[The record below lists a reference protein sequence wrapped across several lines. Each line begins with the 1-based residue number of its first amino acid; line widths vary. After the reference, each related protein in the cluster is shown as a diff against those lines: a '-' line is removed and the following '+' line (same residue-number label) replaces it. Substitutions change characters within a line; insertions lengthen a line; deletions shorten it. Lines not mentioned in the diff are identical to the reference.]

1 MFGEVLGHSEVQL
14 RKKVCA
20 THIAISWDWNC
31 SPNQVRMWL
40 STHTGSS
47 ICPRISFDIC
57 CGITRSSYNVRYFKR
72 SILMAKKNK
81 SFLRQTAEQRP
92 LFAPVHSVH
101 MTEKDRPRRKLT
113 PRDVDYNDDS
123 EDYDM
128 YNSEED
134 EYYD

>member
-1 MFGEVLGHSEVQL
+1 
-14 RKKVCA
+14 
-20 THIAISWDWNC
+20 
-31 SPNQVRMWL
+31 
-40 STHTGSS
+40 
-47 ICPRISFDIC
+47 
-57 CGITRSSYNVRYFKR
+57 
-72 SILMAKKNK
+72 MAKENK

-113 PRDVDYNDDS
+113 PRDVDFDDYSDS
-123 EDYDM
+123 ENDI